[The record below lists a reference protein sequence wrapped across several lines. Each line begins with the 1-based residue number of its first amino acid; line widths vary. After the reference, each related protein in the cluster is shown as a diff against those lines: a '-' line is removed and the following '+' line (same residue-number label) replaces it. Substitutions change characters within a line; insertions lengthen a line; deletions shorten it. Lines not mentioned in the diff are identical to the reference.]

1 MTRIPAGKM
10 EYHSLPSFYGLTAT
24 LMTPSAFDS
33 NKQYAASMSSNG
45 NVCVISGV
53 VSILPSAIKARIRRN
68 RSRKW
73 TKSIF
78 VQAAA
83 KSRTCSDY
91 GEAQPKMDEVKPAA
105 KRLTT
110 H

>member
-53 VSILPSAIKARIRRN
+53 VSILPSAIKARI
-68 RSRKW
+68 S
-73 TKSIF
+73 S
-78 VQAAA
+78 Q
-83 KSRTCSDY
+83 S
-91 GEAQPKMDEVKPAA
+91 QPKMDEVNFRASRSQKQNLF
-105 KRLTT
+105 RLW
-110 H
+110 

>member
-1 MTRIPAGKM
+1 MFYVQIAG
-10 EYHSLPSFYGLTAT
+10 A
-24 LMTPSAFDS
+24 
-33 NKQYAASMSSNG
+33 NG
-45 NVCVISGV
+45 
-53 VSILPSAIKARIRRN
+53 R
-68 RSRKW
+68 
-73 TKSIF
+73 KSIF

-110 H
+110 HYPLKS

>member
-10 EYHSLPSFYGLTAT
+10 EYLSLPSFYGLTAT

-53 VSILPSAIKARIRRN
+53 VSILPSAIKARI
-68 RSRKW
+68 S
-73 TKSIF
+73 S
-78 VQAAA
+78 Q
-83 KSRTCSDY
+83 S
-91 GEAQPKMDEVKPAA
+91 QPKMDEVNFRASRSQKQNLF
-105 KRLTT
+105 RLW
-110 H
+110 